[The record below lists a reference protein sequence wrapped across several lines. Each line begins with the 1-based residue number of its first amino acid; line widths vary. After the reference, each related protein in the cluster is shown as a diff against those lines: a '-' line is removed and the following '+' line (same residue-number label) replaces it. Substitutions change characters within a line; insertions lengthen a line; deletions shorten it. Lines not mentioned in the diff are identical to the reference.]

1 MTTSGSTKDLL
12 LHRINDRS
20 AVIGVIG
27 LGYVG
32 LPLAIEFIHAGFRVI
47 GYDVSQ
53 RVVDLLFLLSG
64 SGAQPVRSES

>member
-1 MTTSGSTKDLL
+1 MTTSGSTKDVLL
-12 LHRINDRS
+12 QRINDRS

-53 RVVDLLFLLSG
+53 RS
-64 SGAQPVRSES
+64 STC